1 MRFLKSIRVKLT
13 LWYSFL
19 LLTTLVAFGIVAY
32 VYTQRQLAINLDK
45 SLKYEA
51 LWFKNNYDPKTR
63 KAKAPGP
70 LLRRVP
76 RRQQIVQPQEKV
88 DEFEIADS
96 LSLILGQVYTHLVL
110 HPNKT
115 YIEVSSNKTGAI
127 LFHSHPIDTSI
138 VIEEFP
144 RDTVGLQTLH
154 NGTGV
159 ELRVASVETDK
170 LSIII
175 AYPLGELGEVL
186 DDLFRIF
193 VLLIPIALG
202 VSLAGGWLLAFI
214 SLRPVDEVTK
224 TAREISA
231 SNLGKQIP
239 ESGVDDEIGR
249 LISTFNDMITRLRQS
264 FDQIKQ
270 FSSDASHELR
280 TPLTIMRGEV
290 ELALRSSKSPEEY
303 RRVLVS
309 NLEEILRLA
318 TIIDSLLE
326 FSKSDPDLLEIAFEK
341 VNLKEI
347 LAELYEDSEVIAE
360 KKHISVTLEKNE
372 DVVIVGDAVRLRQ
385 LFLNLVDNA
394 VKYTPEHGHVT
405 LCSERQN
412 GFVQVK
418 VRDDGIGIPKEDQQR
433 IFNRFYRVEK
443 GRSREMG
450 GSGLGLSIAK
460 SIVLLHRGRIE
471 VESDPGNGA
480 TFTVFLPVG

>member
-19 LLTTLVAFGIVAY
+19 VLTTLVAFGIVAY
-32 VYTQRQLAINLDK
+32 VYTQRQLSVNLDK
-45 SLKYEA
+45 SLRYEV

-63 KAKAPGP
+63 KAKVPSP
-70 LLRRVP
+70 PPRRVP
-76 RRQQIVQPQEKV
+76 RRQQVVQPPEEV
-88 DEFEIADS
+88 DEFEVADS
-96 LSLILGQVYTHLVL
+96 LSPILGQVYTHLVL
-110 HPNKT
+110 HPSKT

-127 LFHSHPIDTSI
+127 LFNSHPVDTSI

-144 RDTVGLQTLH
+144 HDTVGLQTLH
-154 NGTGV
+154 NGAGV

-170 LSIII
+170 ARILI

-193 VLLIPIALG
+193 VLLIPIAFAA
-202 VSLAGGWLLAFI
+202 SLAGGWLLAFI
-214 SLRPVDEVTK
+214 SLRPVEKVTK

-231 SNLGKQIP
+231 QSLDKQIP
-239 ESGVDDEIGR
+239 ERGVNDEIGR
-249 LISTFNDMITRLRQS
+249 LISTFNDMLTRLRQS

-290 ELALRSSKSPEEY
+290 ELALRNPKSPEEY

-326 FSKSDPDLLEIAFEK
+326 LSKTDPLLVQHSFTD
-341 VNLKEI
+341 VNLREI
-347 LAELYEDSEVIAE
+347 LAEVFEDSEVIAE
-360 KKHISVTLEKNE
+360 KKNIHVSLGRND
-372 DVVIVGDAVRLRQ
+372 DVVVLADAVRLRQ
-385 LFLNLVDNA
+385 LFLNLIDNA
-394 VKYTPEHGHVT
+394 VKYTPENGNVR
-405 LCSERQN
+405 LSSEKVD
-412 GFVQVK
+412 GFVRVK
-418 VRDDGIGIPKEDQQR
+418 IADDGIGIPKEDQEKV
-433 IFNRFYRVEK
+433 FNRFYRVEK

-450 GSGLGLSIAK
+450 GTGLGLSIVK
-460 SIVLLHRGRIE
+460 SIVSLHHGRIE
-471 VESDPGNGA
+471 VESEPDKGS
-480 TFTVFLPVG
+480 TFTIYLPL